1 MVRAQ
6 VAVSNRNPGQK
17 AGVFCLKRH
26 CWARNGASGKASSGG
41 FVAEAAFA
49 RQPGGKSE
57 PKSPST
63 RFPSNWKVLVKLL
76 KLIKLITLV
85 SLVNLL
91 ALINLIN
98 LIKLLSLLGRNNTD
112 CFSPSKP
119 IRLTRPTRP
128 TRLTKPTR
136 LSKTLQIQ
144 QNNRIPLAN
153 QMRLL
158 LLEFQDQFF
167 IDSGCLVFSRTSLH
181 RALSV
186 LTLLLEETASLIG
199 RLTNLSF
206 IMLVRTAVFPAMAA

>member
-1 MVRAQ
+1 M
-6 VAVSNRNPGQK
+6 
-17 AGVFCLKRH
+17 
-26 CWARNGASGKASSGG
+26 
-41 FVAEAAFA
+41 
-49 RQPGGKSE
+49 
-57 PKSPST
+57 
-63 RFPSNWKVLVKLL
+63 
-76 KLIKLITLV
+76 
-85 SLVNLL
+85 
-91 ALINLIN
+91 INLIN

-119 IRLTRPTRP
+119 IRLTRPTR
-128 TRLTKPTR
+128 LTKPTKPIRPTNPTR

-153 QMRLL
+153 QVRLL